1 MLKIAKSEVRGRT
14 IFALIGRIEEGD
26 VPELQK
32 LLAGNL
38 QFSNI
43 TLDLE
48 ELQLVDRHVVRFL
61 AACEARGVQLQNCPT
76 YVRQWMGTRS
86 D

>member
-1 MLKIAKSEVRGRT
+1 MLRIVRSESQGRT
-14 IFALIGRIEEGD
+14 VFALIGRIEEVD
-26 VPELQK
+26 VPELQR
-32 LLAGNL
+32 LLNGDL
-38 QFSNI
+38 LLSKI

-61 AACEARGVQLQNCPT
+61 AACEARGVQLKNCPT
-76 YVRQWMGTRS
+76 YVRQWIGTRS

>member
-1 MLKIAKSEVRGRT
+1 MLKIARSEAQGRT
-14 IFALIGRIEEGD
+14 IFALVGRIEEGD

-32 LLAGNL
+32 LLNGGL
-38 QFSNI
+38 QYSNI

-61 AACEARGVQLQNCPT
+61 ADCETHGVQLKNCPT
-76 YVRQWMGTRS
+76 YVRRWMRTRS
-86 D
+86 A

>member
-1 MLKIAKSEVRGRT
+1 MLKIARSESQGRT
-14 IFALIGRIEEGD
+14 IFALIGRIEEVD

-32 LLAGNL
+32 LLNGDSQLN
-38 QFSNI
+38 NI

-61 AACEARGVQLQNCPT
+61 AACEARGVQLKNCPT
-76 YVRQWMGTRS
+76 YVRQWIGTRS

>member
-1 MLKIAKSEVRGRT
+1 MLRIARSEAQGRT
-14 IFALIGRIEEGD
+14 VFALSGRIEEVD

-32 LLAGNL
+32 LLAGDL
-38 QFSNI
+38 QNDI

-48 ELQLVDRHVVRFL
+48 ELQLVDRHGIRFL
-61 AACEARGVQLQNCPT
+61 ASCEARGIQLKNCPN

>member
-61 AACEARGVQLQNCPT
+61 AACEARGVQLKNCPT

-86 D
+86 N